1 MAGAVPEAEDFKPQ
15 TASLRDN
22 SGVLRAM
29 RTELREMRTE
39 PRADR
44 RVVFEGMRAKR
55 AALFA
60 MIEVVEAGDPGA
72 GA

>member
-1 MAGAVPEAEDFKPQ
+1 
-15 TASLRDN
+15 
-22 SGVLRAM
+22 M

-39 PRADR
+39 PPADR
-44 RVVFEGMRAKR
+44 RVVFEEMRAKR

-60 MIEVVEAGDPGA
+60 MIEVLEAGDPGA